1 MKNIFSSLCTEI
13 YTSQK
18 YFGTRLF
25 GTTLI
30 KGSCVTGKVKRPHT
44 SMVMQWHREDDW
56 SHSTFTI
63 QLHKPKTDTEVGRWS
78 EDVATECSKCS
89 APLFRVVV
97 DPSVIFIATW
107 DKKKSSN
114 IMFGQQ
120 SFNYWNMIGTN
131 IIRVGYFPTMNP
143 THINNLGSTLS
154 AEFNLQPSSIS
165 SRVQSPSITT
175 THTTLIDDVRLF
187 RFNSCCCCSQIW
199 RILCG

>member
-1 MKNIFSSLCTEI
+1 VKNIFSSLFTEI

-18 YFGTRLF
+18 YIGTRLF
-25 GTTLI
+25 GSALI

-143 THINNLGSTLS
+143 TQDAYKQPGLNLV
-154 AEFNLQPSSIS
+154 
-165 SRVQSPSITT
+165 SRVQSPAKFNLQPFPSFLTGECS
-175 THTTLIDDVRLF
+175 HF
-187 RFNSCCCCSQIW
+187 RQPHSYS
-199 RILCG
+199 LCF